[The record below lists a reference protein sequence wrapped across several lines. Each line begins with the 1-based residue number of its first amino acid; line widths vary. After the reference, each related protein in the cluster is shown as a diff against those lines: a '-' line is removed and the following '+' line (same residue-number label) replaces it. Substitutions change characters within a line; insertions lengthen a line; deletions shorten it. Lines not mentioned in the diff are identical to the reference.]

1 MLREN
6 CVVNEIILKQSL
18 TPVTSL
24 FEVKAPAVARKAQ
37 AGQFVVV
44 RVHDKGERIPLTV
57 ADYDRD
63 RGTIALV
70 VQEVGKT
77 TMQMGT
83 MQEGDCFPTLV
94 GPLGRP
100 AETHN
105 YGKVICVGGGSS
117 IAAVYPLARE
127 LMATGNTVFSII
139 GARTK
144 SLIFWEERI
153 RTVSYK
159 SIVCTDDGSKGREGF
174 VTVPLAELLGSEK
187 PIDHVFAI
195 GPAVMMKVCADT
207 TRPFDVPT
215 TVSLNAVMI
224 DGTGMCGGCRV
235 DVGGEIRFACV
246 DGPKFDG
253 HLVDWDRFVA
263 RQRFYLQEERRAVEK
278 WDRECQLLPS

>member
-1 MLREN
+1 M
-6 CVVNEIILKQSL
+6 NEIVLKQRL

-24 FEVKAPAVARKAQ
+24 FEVSAPAVARKAQ

-44 RVHDKGERIPLTV
+44 RVHGKGERIPLTV

-77 TMQMGT
+77 TMQMGR
-83 MQEGDCFPTLV
+83 MREGEAFPTLV

-100 AETHN
+100 AQTHY
-105 YGKVICVGGGSS
+105 YGTVICVGGGSS
-117 IAAVYPLARE
+117 IAAVYPLVRE
-127 LMATGNTVFSII
+127 LTATGNTVFSII
-139 GARTK
+139 GARTE

-153 RTVSYK
+153 RTVSDK

-174 VTVPLAELLGSEK
+174 VTGPLAELLGSEK

-195 GPAVMMKVCADT
+195 GPAIMMKVCANT
-207 TRPFDVPT
+207 TRPFHVPT
-215 TVSLNAVMI
+215 TVSLNAIMI

-235 DVGGEIRFACV
+235 EVGGEIRFACV

-253 HLVDWDRFVA
+253 HLVDWDRFLA
-263 RQRFYLQEERRAVEK
+263 RQRLYLEEERRAAEK
-278 WDRECQLLPS
+278 WERECQLLPS

>member
-100 AETHN
+100 AETHS

-117 IAAVYPLARE
+117 IAAVYALARE